1 MRTRLG
7 IAAALALTAIGLPA
21 AAQAQYYGGYGDRD
35 AYSYDYG
42 RSYYGDYRHHDW
54 RDHERWERQRAR
66 EERRAQRRWEREH
79 RRYYEDR
86 YYYR

>member
-54 RDHERWERQRAR
+54 RDHERWERRAR